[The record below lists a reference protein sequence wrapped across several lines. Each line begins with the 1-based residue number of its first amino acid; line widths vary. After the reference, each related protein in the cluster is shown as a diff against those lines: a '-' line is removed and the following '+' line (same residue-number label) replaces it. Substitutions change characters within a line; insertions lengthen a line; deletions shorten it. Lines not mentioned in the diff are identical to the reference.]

1 MGTQYTKIPASE
13 KINKPRPLA
22 HERRETEKGG
32 FMEITHGIV
41 TKVTTTKDQ
50 CVRLTIDIDKVF
62 ADKVNLLKWQD
73 QSVAI
78 QCDEVDNG

>member
-1 MGTQYTKIPASE
+1 
-13 KINKPRPLA
+13 
-22 HERRETEKGG
+22 
-32 FMEITHGIV
+32 MEITQGIV

-50 CVRLTIDIDKVF
+50 CVRLTIDVDKAY

-73 QSVAI
+73 QAVAM

>member
-1 MGTQYTKIPASE
+1 
-13 KINKPRPLA
+13 
-22 HERRETEKGG
+22 
-32 FMEITHGIV
+32 MEITKGIV

-78 QCDEVDNG
+78 QCDDVDNGLRED